1 MLFSLHQL
9 LVSAGNKQRL
19 QSVLTSV
26 GSKSTVLTLIQEAK
40 AQSEVSEIQKT
51 QEDGTAATLVLR

>member
-9 LVSAGNKQRL
+9 LVSAGNQQRL